1 MSLWKVIYR
10 AFHLVK
16 WHLLTEDSCGNLFSY
31 TRSYLVLFLQGLY
44 LVFCIFCVLTSL
56 LYLHTCTASPLLALF
71 LVIVPAPSLFLEFLH
86 SLISPVFL
94 HLTSSPHYFSLYF
107 SPVFNSVFMELSV
120 VCFPVHLVL
129 FPYSCRCVSLFL
141 SCFSAPE

>member
-1 MSLWKVIYR
+1 MTSVNRRQLWESVLIHTIIPCFIS
-10 AFHLVK
+10 AGFI
-16 WHLLTEDSCGNLFSY
+16 SC
-31 TRSYLVLFLQGLY
+31 FLH
-44 LVFCIFCVLTSL
+44 LTSL